1 MLLEFKIN
9 KIYFFFCLLNSV
21 TSFMSLCMN
30 SYSVHELLNNNILN
44 IWVVIKKK
52 LMNNWSCLQCQQQSN
67 SVCFD
72 LWQFV
77 YQDDY
82 IELTHK
88 NTVCN
93 NVCIRK
99 IKGLKPKFVE
109 SFFFLTFIYLKMFVY
124 QKKKK
129 KIFVCS
135 VSHVAAKRGF

>member
-1 MLLEFKIN
+1 MLLEFQIN

-21 TSFMSLCMN
+21 TSFMSLFMN

-99 IKGLKPKFVE
+99 IKGLKLKFVE
-109 SFFFLTFIYLKMFVY
+109 SFFFFYFYLSKNVCLSE
-124 QKKKK
+124 KKED
-129 KIFVCS
+129 FCVQCESCCS
-135 VSHVAAKRGF
+135 